1 MKIILILIGLGG
13 ALLGC
18 QMDPEPYTADEA
30 FPKGQHILFPP
41 AGADHVTAGH
51 TTLGDPDYIEEQPL
65 MFNHAIHSG
74 AVEDGG
80 MGMECTYCHSTARHS
95 ASAGIPST
103 QGCWNCHKQINPA
116 LSMND
121 DRNWTNPET
130 GEVERN
136 ASGKGALE
144 TLDEYCGAE
153 MGTPTCVNEDPIPWN
168 RVHDLPDFS
177 HFNHSMHVRLG
188 ADGEPR
194 VECQECHGAMQE
206 KMVAERVSSLLMGWC
221 LECHQDHPSVDE
233 NYGTQSEL
241 RRAELKDCYTCHK

>member
-1 MKIILILIGLGG
+1 
-13 ALLGC
+13 
-18 QMDPEPYTADEA
+18 
-30 FPKGQHILFPP
+30 
-41 AGADHVTAGH
+41 
-51 TTLGDPDYIEEQPL
+51 